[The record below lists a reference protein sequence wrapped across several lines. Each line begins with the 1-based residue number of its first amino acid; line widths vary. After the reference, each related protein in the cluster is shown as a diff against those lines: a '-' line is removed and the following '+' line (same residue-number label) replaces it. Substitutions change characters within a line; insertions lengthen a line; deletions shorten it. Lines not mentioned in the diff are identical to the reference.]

1 MFTIGDFAKHGRV
14 SVRMLRHYDALG
26 LLRPARV
33 DPFTGYRF
41 YEAGQLARLNRVI
54 ALKEL
59 GFRLDQVGTILDAQV
74 GAEELRG
81 MLRSRQAELESAMAA
96 AAARLVQVEARLR
109 TIESEGSMPVDDVVV
124 KSLPPVR
131 VAELSAIAES
141 YEPKD
146 IGPVIGPLFGEL
158 CRRLDRAGVVPTGPG
173 IARYEDAPD
182 SGASPGTPAASEPD
196 SEPGAGTEA
205 GAGAILVRA
214 ALPVAAGVRAADLG
228 GGVRIVTLP
237 AVERAATL
245 VHRGSMDGVLPA
257 SQTLARWIDA
267 HGHRSAGYARELSLA
282 CPEDR
287 DQWVTELQEPLSP
300 AS

>member
-59 GFRLDQVGTILDAQV
+59 GFSLDQVGTILDERV

-81 MLRSRQAELESAMAA
+81 MLRLRQAELESAMAA

-109 TIESEGSMPVDDVVV
+109 TIESEGTMPADDIVV

-131 VAELSAIAES
+131 LAELTGTAGSFA
-141 YEPKD
+141 PQD
-146 IGPVIGPLFGEL
+146 IGPVIGLLYDEL
-158 CRRLDRAGVVPTGPG
+158 CRRVEEAGVVPTGPG
-173 IARYEDAPD
+173 TAYYEDAPGAD
-182 SGASPGTPAASEPD
+182 SGT
-196 SEPGAGTEA
+196 
-205 GAGAILVRA
+205 AILVHA
-214 ALPVAAGVRAADLG
+214 GLPVAASVRAEELG
-228 GGVRIVTLP
+228 GEVRIVTLP
-237 AVERAATL
+237 GVERAATV
-245 VHRGSMDGVLPA
+245 VHRGAMDGILPTA
-257 SQTLARWIDA
+257 QALARWIDA
-267 HGHRSAGYARELSLA
+267 HGHRSAGYARELTLS
-282 CPEDR
+282 CPEDP
-287 DQWVTELQEPLSP
+287 DQWVTELQEPLAGS
-300 AS
+300 